1 MRLSMAQMS
10 TVGDMDRNFNKT
22 LQFMDLADEH
32 KADLLFYPEVQLTPF
47 FPLYAK
53 RDVGGALDKV
63 PDEFAISLND
73 RRIGDMC
80 ERCSRYGFYAM
91 PNFYVRHSGKHYNMS
106 LWLTPKGK
114 VKGKAKMVHITNT
127 PGFYEKDYY
136 APSEEGFAVFEMPEH
151 DARVGVVNGFDR
163 HMPESIRSCAA
174 AGADLIVIPAAN
186 VSTEPVD
193 MYETEL
199 RAQAYQNAVFVA
211 MCNRVG
217 REGDA
222 EFVGQSIV
230 IDPNGKIIVK
240 ADASQQ
246 FVVCNIEIKDAK
258 RAREH
263 RNFLSLR
270 RPEVY
275 R

>member
-10 TVGDMDRNFNKT
+10 MVGDMDRNFNKT

-47 FPLYAK
+47 FPQFAK
-53 RDVGGALDKV
+53 RDVGGALNKV

-73 RRIGDMC
+73 KRIGDMC
-80 ERCSRYGFYAM
+80 ARCKKYGFYAM
-91 PNFYVRHSGKHYNMS
+91 PNFYVRNNGKHYNMS

-114 VKGKAKMVHITNT
+114 VKGKAKMVHIAN
-127 PGFYEKDYY
+127 PRGFFEKDYY
-136 APSEEGFAVFEMPEH
+136 APSEEGFCVFDIPEH
-151 DARVGVVNGFDR
+151 DAKVGVVNGFDR

-174 AGADLIVIPAAN
+174 MGADLVVIPAGN
-186 VSTEPVD
+186 VSTEPLH

-199 RAQAYQNAVFVA
+199 IAQAYQNAVFVA

-222 EFVGQSIV
+222 EFVGGSIV

-246 FVVCNIEIKDAK
+246 FVVCNIEIADAK
-258 RAREH
+258 KAKERRPYLA
-263 RNFLSLR
+263 LR
-270 RPEVY
+270 RPEIY